1 MPRAFVKVY
10 NIIDFTAI
18 MLSRYYTTNKYRQI
32 TVSANIRLDIGFF
45 HISKFLLLNS
55 DENLIPIAIKVL
67 HPGVRQEITSDL
79 SVLKYLAWLGETLVP
94 PLRYLNLVEC
104 VREFSVTMK
113 QQVGLL

>member
-1 MPRAFVKVY
+1 M
-10 NIIDFTAI
+10 
-18 MLSRYYTTNKYRQI
+18 
-32 TVSANIRLDIGFF
+32 
-45 HISKFLLLNS
+45 HISEFLLLNT